1 MISEKT
7 LYWLWL
13 SSLTELNL
21 NSVAALL
28 EAFET
33 PEAAF
38 LSPAGAIRA
47 VEGIRRADAEILE
60 RRDLT
65 LARRIPEACAKT
77 GAKII
82 TMDDPEYP
90 RRLKEIFAPPVV
102 LYVRGKLPQIDCEV
116 PVAVVGTRSASPY
129 GLKMG
134 KSIAYEISKCGGVV
148 VSGLTAGI
156 DASAAEG
163 ALLADGVCIGVLGT
177 PIDAA
182 RSTLARSVC
191 EKGALISEYA
201 PGTHQMK
208 AFFRARNRISA
219 GISVGVVAV
228 EAPEKSGTRLFV
240 AEALEQGK
248 QIFAVPGNAD
258 SENSA
263 GTLRFLKEGAQLV
276 THGWE
281 VAEELSRSYPGVLDA
296 SVRKTVPAFGREPEK
311 EAALPRAYVKKPKR
325 LQAAANKPAPAP
337 EAALEK
343 KMPELSEMQKKI
355 TDAVRSGKTSTEAII
370 DATGLSAPAVLAQ
383 LTLLEIKG
391 VLKREPGTGFILK
404 S

>member
-1 MISEKT
+1 MISEST

-13 SSLTELNL
+13 SSLTEVNL
-21 NSVAALL
+21 NSIAALL
-28 EAFET
+28 DKFKT

-38 LSPAGAIRA
+38 HSPQGAILA
-47 VEGIRRADAEILE
+47 VEGIRRSDAEILE

-65 LARRIPEACAKT
+65 VARAIPEKCIRA
-77 GAKII
+77 GARVI
-82 TMDDPEYP
+82 TMEDAEYP
-90 RRLKEIFAPPVV
+90 QRLKEIYAPPVV
-102 LYVRGKLPQIDCEV
+102 LYVRGKLPQIDREV
-116 PVAVVGTRSASPY
+116 PVAVVGTRNASPY
-129 GLKMG
+129 GLKTG
-134 KSIAYEISKCGGVV
+134 KSIAYEISKSGGVV

-163 ALLADGVCIGVLGT
+163 ALLAGGVCIGVLGT

-182 RSTLARSVC
+182 RNNLACSVC
-191 EKGALISEYA
+191 ETGALISEYA

-208 AFFRARNRISA
+208 TFFRARNRISA

-281 VAEELSRSYPGVLDA
+281 VAEELNRVYPGILDI
-296 SVRKTVPAFGREPEK
+296 SVRDTVPEFSCGQESNPQPVQIRRKKAKRIREAVKQTEPDK
-311 EAALPRAYVKKPKR
+311 APRRAI
-325 LQAAANKPAPAP
+325 QD
-337 EAALEK
+337 
-343 KMPELSEMQKKI
+343 LSEIQQKI
-355 TDAVRSGKTSTEAII
+355 VDAVTQGRTTVDAII
-370 DATGLSAPAVLAQ
+370 DATGLSAPVVFAQ

-391 VLKREPGTGFILK
+391 VVKKDPGAGIILK
-404 S
+404 

>member
-1 MISEKT
+1 MISEST

-13 SSLTELNL
+13 SSLTEVNL
-21 NSVAALL
+21 NSIAALL
-28 EAFET
+28 DKFKT

-38 LSPAGAIRA
+38 HSPQGAILA
-47 VEGIRRADAEILE
+47 VEGIRQSDAEILE

-65 LARRIPEACAKT
+65 AARAIPEKCIRA
-77 GAKII
+77 GARVI
-82 TMDDPEYP
+82 TMEDAEYP
-90 RRLKEIFAPPVV
+90 QRLKEIYAPPVV
-102 LYVRGKLPQIDCEV
+102 LYVRGKLPQIDREV
-116 PVAVVGTRSASPY
+116 PVAVVGTRNASPY

-134 KSIAYEISKCGGVV
+134 KSIAYEISKSGGVV

-163 ALLADGVCIGVLGT
+163 ALLAGGVCIGVLGT

-182 RSTLARSVC
+182 RNNLACSVC
-191 EKGALISEYA
+191 ETGALISEYA

-208 AFFRARNRISA
+208 TFFRARNRISA

-281 VAEELSRSYPGVLDA
+281 VAEELNRVYPGILDI
-296 SVRKTVPAFGREPEK
+296 SVRDTVPEFSCGQESNPQPVQIRQKKAKRIREAVKQTEPDK
-311 EAALPRAYVKKPKR
+311 APRRAI
-325 LQAAANKPAPAP
+325 QD
-337 EAALEK
+337 
-343 KMPELSEMQKKI
+343 LSEIQQKI
-355 TDAVRSGKTSTEAII
+355 VDAVTQGRTTVDAII
-370 DATGLSAPAVLAQ
+370 DATGLSAPVVFAQ

-391 VLKREPGTGFILK
+391 VVKKDPGAGIILK
-404 S
+404 

>member
-1 MISEKT
+1 MMSEST

-13 SSLTELNL
+13 SSLTDVNL
-21 NSVAALL
+21 NSIAALL
-28 EAFET
+28 EHFHT

-38 LSPAGAIRA
+38 HSPLGAILSL
-47 VEGIRRADAEILE
+47 EGIRRSDAEILE

-65 LARRIPEACAKT
+65 AARAIPEKCIRA

-82 TMDDPEYP
+82 TMEDPEYP
-90 RRLKEIFAPPVV
+90 QRLKEIYAPPVV
-102 LYVRGKLPQIDCEV
+102 LYVRGRLPKIDREA

-129 GLKMG
+129 GMKMG

-163 ALLADGVCIGVLGT
+163 ALLAGGVCVGVLGT

-182 RSTLARSVC
+182 RNSLACSVC
-191 EKGALISEYA
+191 ETGALVSEYA
-201 PGTHQMK
+201 PGTHQVK
-208 AFFRARNRISA
+208 TFFRARNRISA

-263 GTLRFLKEGAQLV
+263 GTLRFLKDGAQLI

-281 VAEELSRSYPGVLDA
+281 VAEELDRAYPGILDV
-296 SVRKTVPAFGREPEK
+296 SVRDTFPEFRNEQGQEP
-311 EAALPRAYVKKPKR
+311 L
-325 LQAAANKPAPAP
+325 PAPIPRKKTKRVRKAVNPPAP
-337 EAALEK
+337 DKAPRRAV
-343 KMPELSEMQKKI
+343 PELSEVQEKI
-355 TDAVRSGKTSTEAII
+355 VAAVAQGKTTADAII
-370 DATGLSAPAVLAQ
+370 DATALSAPAVLAQ

-391 VLKREPGTGFILK
+391 ILKKDPGAGIVLK
-404 S
+404 